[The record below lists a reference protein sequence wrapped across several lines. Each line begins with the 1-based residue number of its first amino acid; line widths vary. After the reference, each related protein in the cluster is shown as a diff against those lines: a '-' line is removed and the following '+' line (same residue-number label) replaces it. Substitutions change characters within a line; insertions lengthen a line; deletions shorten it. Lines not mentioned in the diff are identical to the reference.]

1 MVSALVPRRQ
11 RVTTATKTVSHR
23 RLEVLVKIN
32 RFIAPSV
39 VAAVVALSAGGWL
52 VYRERTCDR
61 LSKSISGD
69 VQLKRGAGGQCYVC
83 RDEGWLYD
91 IAYRRC
97 GVADRA
103 YGSG

>member
-1 MVSALVPRRQ
+1 LVTLWRRDSRALQRRLN
-11 RVTTATKTVSHR
+11 R
-23 RLEVLVKIN
+23 RLEVIVKIN
-32 RFIAPSV
+32 RFITPSI
-39 VAAVVALSAGGWL
+39 VAAVVVLSAGGWL

-61 LSKSISGD
+61 LSKSMSGD
-69 VQLKRGAGGQCYVC
+69 VQLKRGAVGQCYVC